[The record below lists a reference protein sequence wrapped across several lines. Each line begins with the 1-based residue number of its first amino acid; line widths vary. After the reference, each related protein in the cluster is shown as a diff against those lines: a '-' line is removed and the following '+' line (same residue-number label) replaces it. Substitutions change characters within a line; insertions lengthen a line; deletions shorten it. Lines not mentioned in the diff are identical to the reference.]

1 MTSNYF
7 FRKLLTLIDSRVRL
21 VVAIL
26 CLPILAISL
35 FLISITRWPMSAS
48 TPDFFLTQIVCRD
61 DAGRFC
67 EPRSGIAIASIDGPN
82 CLGPKFADR
91 PCLRS
96 ETEMVSDNTHVL
108 KEDFPGRSASRFNSF
123 FLSNTL
129 RKSLTN
135 IALVQAFAAV
145 VLIGLTVR
153 VLGRQRRT
161 VYFFVFLLSW
171 MIDEYLMLIA
181 SIAPLGIAM
190 LSMFSAL
197 VLIDE
202 YLENGKT
209 RLHRAIVAS
218 VLLIHVS
225 ILALRRADQAFIFI
239 AILLMIAGARGI
251 SSWRWKHHQITFG
264 SWLSQSII
272 GISLVTVTILGWV
285 LSPWVRGSE
294 SQTLSILKKIMGVL
308 GYVVPQGLSS
318 ASMGTRFSSEVGTSN
333 IWNTFVEFTK
343 APVYYLLNIGHFVL
357 DLCWNNWPKANQ
369 MFPFIAGAVVLIAF
383 AVSIKYIG
391 VNFVSKPNRLEIG
404 LVFLVICAVTLKG
417 NLDAGTRS
425 NLRYVFVPIQYMAFV
440 WLKDQYSGDSL
451 RTAKRFF
458 NVFFAILLYHCI
470 GTWLYLR
477 QAIEIDF
484 GYISLSGSVS
494 ALITNVS
501 VVLAGVGVFAVAA
514 TSLDE

>member
-1 MTSNYF
+1 MSNYF
-7 FRKLLTLIDSRVRL
+7 FRKLLTLSDSRVRVV
-21 VVAIL
+21 VVAL

-35 FLISITRWPMSAS
+35 FLISITRLPMSAS
-48 TPDFFLTQIVCRD
+48 SPEFFLTQIVCRD

-67 EPRSGIAIASIDGPN
+67 EPRSGIVIASIDDPN
-82 CLGPKFADR
+82 CFGPKFADR

-96 ETEMVSDNTHVL
+96 ETEMVSDNTQVL

-197 VLIDE
+197 VLVDE
-202 YLENGKT
+202 YLSNEKS
-209 RLHRAIVAS
+209 RLPKLIAAIL
-218 VLLIHVS
+218 VLMHVLIV
-225 ILALRRADQAFIFI
+225 ALRRADQALILI
-239 AILLMIAGARGI
+239 AMLLGIVGARGI
-251 SSWRWKHHQITFG
+251 SSWRWKQYQISIRSFMSEHVVGTF
-264 SWLSQSII
+264 LVAASIFAT
-272 GISLVTVTILGWV
+272 LF
-285 LSPWVRGSE
+285 SPWVRSSTAE
-294 SQTLSILKKIMGVL
+294 ELSTYQKLLTTIQAVVPATLSS
-308 GYVVPQGLSS
+308 P
-318 ASMGTRFSSEVGTSN
+318 SMGTRLSTKVGESHE
-333 IWNTFVEFTK
+333 WNTLIEFLK
-343 APVYYLLNIGHFVL
+343 SPIYYLINIGHFVL
-357 DLCWNNWPKANQ
+357 DLCWNNWPKTNQ
-369 MFPFIAGAVVLIAF
+369 MFSFSAGAVVLIAF
-383 AVSIKYIG
+383 AVSVKYIG

-425 NLRYVFVPIQYMAFV
+425 NLRYVFVPFQYMAFV

-458 NVFFAILLYHCI
+458 NVLFAILLYHCI

-484 GYISLSGSVS
+484 GYMSLSGSVS
-494 ALITNVS
+494 AMITNVS